1 MGFWQRL
8 IGSESEQDR
17 DPQEFLDELAACY
30 RQEQSL
36 ARQLR
41 DHAERAPH
49 QAGADQLEAVAADQ
63 DQIAQAL
70 QGALIA
76 RSQEVSQASQANTD
90 AHPPKSGPNHWT
102 RVVHDLED
110 NQALMKRYG
119 EQVAYWDPALPD
131 AVALFRSLEQ
141 GKSRLGALL
150 RDIALRADSH
160 AID

>member
-17 DPQEFLDELAACY
+17 DSQEFLHELAACY

-63 DQIAQAL
+63 DQITQAL
-70 QGALIA
+70 QEALIA
-76 RSQEVSQASQANTD
+76 RSQEVGEAGTD
-90 AHPPKSGPNHWT
+90 AQPPKGGPNHWA

>member
-8 IGSESEQDR
+8 IGSEPEQNR
-17 DPQEFLDELAACY
+17 DWAALLHELAACY
-30 RQEQSL
+30 CQEQGL

-49 QAGADQLEAVAADQ
+49 KAGADQLTAVAVDQ
-63 DQIAQAL
+63 GRIVQAL
-70 QGALIA
+70 HEALIA
-76 RSQEVSQASQANTD
+76 HGQEINIEA
-90 AHPPKSGPNHWT
+90 PLPKGGSNHWA

-119 EQVAYWDPALPD
+119 EQLIHWDPDLPD

-141 GKSRLGALL
+141 GKSRIGALL
-150 RDIALRADSH
+150 RDIALRADPH
-160 AID
+160 AVD